1 MTLIA
6 REDTKINSAH
16 KKRLQPMKILFVISG
31 VYFQEPMGTLQLSAI
46 ARKRGHKT
54 DMAVIGLHSVVDAV
68 KAMQPDLI
76 AYSTM
81 SADERMFIKH
91 DNEVKE
97 YLQSSGKNILRIMGG
112 PHPTYFQN
120 VLNTMDLDAICVGEG
135 ELAFT
140 TILERVENNDGIS
153 GIPNVMCRGETT
165 VEKQVVDDLDSLP
178 FVDRALFYRARPT
191 LSQIAMR
198 SFLAG
203 RGCPFQCSYCFN
215 HAYNTM
221 FKKAGKIH
229 RRRSVDNL
237 IEEIKYVK
245 KYFPP
250 LRFVK
255 FADDVFIFNKSPWL
269 EEFAEKYR
277 REISLPFYCLMRS
290 NVLTEDV
297 AQLLSYAGC
306 KSIGMALEAGN
317 PDIRNIVLK
326 RNLSNEV
333 IMKSFE
339 LAAKYNITTYG
350 GIIIGVP
357 GSKLEDDFQSVLFA
371 KKVKLTVPVFNICAP
386 YAGTDITKY
395 AVENG
400 YLDKDFDRFPSCS
413 EKSVFNCFPEY
424 EKKVHQRLIYLGP
437 LYCIIPFFPER
448 LLRVLARFSLTRIY
462 AIAYSVVSSYV
473 MSRKIVPTANTK
485 NPITWIKVLMIYF
498 RYWFQ
503 GLKTEFNQEG

>member
-1 MTLIA
+1 
-6 REDTKINSAH
+6 
-16 KKRLQPMKILFVISG
+16 
-31 VYFQEPMGTLQLSAI
+31 
-46 ARKRGHKT
+46 
-54 DMAVIGLHSVVDAV
+54 
-68 KAMQPDLI
+68 
-76 AYSTM
+76 
-81 SADERMFIKH
+81 
-91 DNEVKE
+91 
-97 YLQSSGKNILRIMGG
+97 
-112 PHPTYFQN
+112 
-120 VLNTMDLDAICVGEG
+120 
-135 ELAFT
+135 
-140 TILERVENNDGIS
+140 
-153 GIPNVMCRGETT
+153 
-165 VEKQVVDDLDSLP
+165 
-178 FVDRALFYRARPT
+178 
-191 LSQIAMR
+191 
-198 SFLAG
+198 
-203 RGCPFQCSYCFN
+203 
-215 HAYNTM
+215 
-221 FKKAGKIH
+221 
-229 RRRSVDNL
+229 
-237 IEEIKYVK
+237 
-245 KYFPP
+245 
-250 LRFVK
+250 
-255 FADDVFIFNKSPWL
+255 
-269 EEFAEKYR
+269 
-277 REISLPFYCLMRS
+277 
-290 NVLTEDV
+290 
-297 AQLLSYAGC
+297 
-306 KSIGMALEAGN
+306 MALEAGN